1 MLDMSKAFDRVQH
14 EKLISDLFSL
24 GIGGAALTWFI
35 SYLSER
41 RQRVKVDDRLSS
53 TVCCTRGVPQGS
65 VLGPITVVHPDVF
78 SQEFADDIILDYSH
92 HDPRQLNLVLGSAL
106 NAVSDWLSDIGLLL
120 NTQKTQVMF
129 LRPRGVAQETPA
141 FFCGTDQLEVTPTAK
156 YLGVIIDEN
165 LSWRPHVDYLAG
177 KVTKKIGPLRR
188 HGRSLSLRSRRM

>member
-24 GIGGAALTWFI
+24 GIGGAALSWFI

-65 VLGPITVVHPDVF
+65 VLGPILFVLYTRQLRSVVHPDVF

-129 LRPRGVAQETPA
+129 LRPRCVPQETPA

-165 LSWRPHVDYLAG
+165 LS
-177 KVTKKIGPLRR
+177 
-188 HGRSLSLRSRRM
+188 

>member
-1 MLDMSKAFDRVQH
+1 MLDMSKAFDREQH

-35 SYLSER
+35 SYFSER

-65 VLGPITVVHPDVF
+65 VPGPILFVLYTRQLRSVVHPDVF

-129 LRPRGVAQETPA
+129 LRQP
-141 FFCGTDQLEVTPTAK
+141 
-156 YLGVIIDEN
+156 
-165 LSWRPHVDYLAG
+165 
-177 KVTKKIGPLRR
+177 RR
-188 HGRSLSLRSRRM
+188 HLLFSVAPISLKLLPLPSTWG